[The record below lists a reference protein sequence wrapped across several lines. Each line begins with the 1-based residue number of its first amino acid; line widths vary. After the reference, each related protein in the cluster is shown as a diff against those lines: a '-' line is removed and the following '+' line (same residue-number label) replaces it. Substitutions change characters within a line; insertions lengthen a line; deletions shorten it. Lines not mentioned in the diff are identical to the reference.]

1 MYTNNPYAQAGWKN
15 PQNEYSINELPWQ
28 RNPVSAPTF
37 GVLPSRHDATTI
49 LKFTFAL
56 NPNIWNCLVTGPND
70 LKFFD
75 VSTAGCT
82 TTISKP
88 GIPFATIQWTQH
100 PSVEVNGVM
109 AQQPTAQFLRL
120 SADQKYRTMTIGGR
134 TYAWVPHAKGTYLYN
149 TGTNSPEEFARIR
162 LSSDAC
168 KVVLELTSDA
178 FQAGIFEACVV
189 STVLLYSGRSLQ

>member
-28 RNPVSAPTF
+28 RIPVSPPTF
-37 GVLPSRHDATTI
+37 GVLPSQHDATTI
-49 LKFTFAL
+49 LKFTFTF

-75 VSTAGCT
+75 VAT
-82 TTISKP
+82 TGFTTIISKP
-88 GIPFATIQWTQH
+88 GIQCATIQWTQH
-100 PSVEVNGVM
+100 PSVEVKDVITP
-109 AQQPTAQFLRL
+109 QPTAQFLRL

-134 TYAWVPHAKGTYLYN
+134 IYAWVPHVQGTYLYS
-149 TGTNSPEEFARIR
+149 TGSNSSEEFARIR
-162 LSSDAC
+162 LSSDAR
-168 KVVLELTSDA
+168 KIVLELTSEA